1 MSILDLTQALLD
13 KMKQRA
19 AAAGQDDIQSNMAN
33 GGFSGY
39 RPQTSRHKTIRE
51 TLRQQ
56 PVQESMADQ
65 AEFASQ
71 QQGFTGMN
79 PPQWQQGAGYQG
91 MGDPNAWQYQN
102 PGYQQTNYQ
111 QTAYQPTGYQ
121 GWQQQTA
128 YQQGMN
134 QQPMGGYQQQTAYQ
148 QTAYQQTAWDGA
160 GYGGYTTTYQGNQQA
175 PDNISYMPGNF
186 VGPDGRAYSHVERVV
201 RMTSVAS
208 SMKIIDFMRNGE
220 SVIVTTEQITDERE
234 NQRCLDLLYGAAFTM
249 ACTLTRISAR
259 DIYLLS
265 PATVM
270 VLPDDGIRR
279 MSDQDV
285 NARWPQQDPME
296 GQGRYGFGGSQRVSS
311 FRDRRGSGRSGYTE
325 RYDEGFG
332 GYQTAYAR

>member
-56 PVQESMADQ
+56 PVQENVADQ
-65 AEFASQ
+65 ADPFSQ

-79 PPQWQQGAGYQG
+79 QPQWQQPMGCYQG

-111 QTAYQPTGYQ
+111 QTAYQQTAYQPTGYQ
-121 GWQQQTA
+121 GWQQTA

-134 QQPMGGYQQQTAYQ
+134 QQPMGGYQQT
-148 QTAYQQTAWDGA
+148 TYQQTAWGGND
-160 GYGGYTTTYQGNQQA
+160 GGYTAAYQGSAQQA

-234 NQRCLDLLYGAAFTM
+234 NQRCLDLLFGAAFTM

-270 VLPDDGIRR
+270 VLPDEGIRR

-285 NARWPQQDPME
+285 NARWPQQEMAE
-296 GQGRYGFGGSQRVSS
+296 GQGRYGYGGSQRVSS

>member
-1 MSILDLTQALLD
+1 MSFLDLTQALLD

-56 PVQESMADQ
+56 PVQDAAADQ
-65 AEFASQ
+65 TDFASQ

-79 PPQWQQGAGYQG
+79 PLQWQQPASGYQG
-91 MGDPNAWQYQN
+91 MGEPNVWQYQN

-111 QTAYQPTGYQ
+111 QTDYQQTAYQQTGYQ
-121 GWQQQTA
+121 GWQQTA

-134 QQPMGGYQQQTAYQ
+134 QQPMGGYQQ
-148 QTAYQQTAWDGA
+148 TAYQQTAWGGND
-160 GYGGYTTTYQGNQQA
+160 GGYTAAYQGGAQQA

-234 NQRCLDLLYGAAFTM
+234 NQRCLDLLFGAAFTM

-270 VLPDDGIRR
+270 VLPDEGIRR

-285 NARWPQQDPME
+285 NARWPQQEMAE
-296 GQGRYGFGGSQRVSS
+296 SQGRYGYGGGQRVSG